1 MPLDC
6 VLSLIA
12 AIVVAAWRKV
22 KSAIAIQKQES
33 RVIYSMTGYAALS
46 EELALGTLSVEIRS
60 VNHRYLDL
68 TFRLPDEYRSF
79 EPGLREIAAARL
91 TRGKVECRVGLQR
104 SPASQTSLQLN
115 IALLG
120 QLTELDRRVREQLP
134 GGATL
139 SVNEVLRWPGVLETD
154 ALPLEEIREHTN
166 ALLNR
171 TVEDFTQSRA
181 REGEKLKGLLLD
193 RVARMEEL
201 VQRVKPKIPL
211 LVTAYQERLATRLR
225 DASADIDEDRIRQEL
240 VLFSS
245 KVDVE
250 EELSRL
256 VAHLSELRRI
266 LTQGGPVGKRLD
278 FLMQELNR
286 ESNTLG
292 SKSVDIDVSQASVEL
307 KVLIEQMRE
316 QVQNIE

>member
-1 MPLDC
+1 MAQ
-6 VLSLIA
+6 SQ
-12 AIVVAAWRKV
+12 
-22 KSAIAIQKQES
+22 SAIYPKQES

-79 EPGLREIAAARL
+79 EPGMREIVAARL

-115 IALLG
+115 TVLLG

-166 ALLNR
+166 ALLGR
-171 TVEDFTQSRA
+171 TVQDFTQSRA
-181 REGEKLKGLLLD
+181 REGEKLKALLLD
-193 RVARMEEL
+193 RVTRMEEL
-201 VQRVKPKIPL
+201 VQLVKPKIPL
-211 LVTAYQERLATRLR
+211 LVTAYQERLASRLR

>member
-1 MPLDC
+1 MAQ
-6 VLSLIA
+6 SQS
-12 AIVVAAWRKV
+12 AIDT
-22 KSAIAIQKQES
+22 SAIAIQYRYPMQES

-79 EPGLREIAAARL
+79 EPGMREIVAARL

-115 IALLG
+115 TALLG

-166 ALLNR
+166 ALLGR
-171 TVEDFTQSRA
+171 TVQDFTQSRA
-181 REGEKLKGLLLD
+181 REGEKLKALLLE
-193 RVARMEEL
+193 RVTRMEDL

-211 LVTAYQERLATRLR
+211 LVTAYQERLASRLR

>member
-1 MPLDC
+1 MAQ
-6 VLSLIA
+6 SQ
-12 AIVVAAWRKV
+12 
-22 KSAIAIQKQES
+22 SAIYPKQES

-79 EPGLREIAAARL
+79 EPGMREIVAARL

-104 SPASQTSLQLN
+104 GPASQTSLQLN
-115 IALLG
+115 TVLLG

-139 SVNEVLRWPGVLETD
+139 SVSEVLRWPGVLETD

-181 REGEKLKGLLLD
+181 REGEKLKVLLLD
-193 RVARMEEL
+193 RVTRMEEL

-211 LVTAYQERLATRLR
+211 LVTAYQERLASRLR

-256 VAHLSELRRI
+256 GAHLSELRRI